1 MKIIVF
7 FFQHSRK
14 IVLFSVIAGIC
25 CGICNAALLAVINAT
40 VKRNGGSSALV
51 WSFVGLCILLPM
63 TRFASEFLLTRLGQG
78 AMYDL
83 RMQLCQQ
90 ILAAP
95 LRHLEQLGVSRL
107 TAALTDD
114 IPTLTAAV
122 LTIPLLCVNLS
133 LVIGCLAYMG
143 ILSLTLLAIVLGFM
157 VLGIA
162 TYQIPILKVQRIFSL
177 ARKDGDVLLGHF
189 RALTQGTKELKIH
202 SGRRQAFMNEGLKA
216 TADSLQRYNTSGQNL
231 YSAAASWGQ
240 ALVFVVIG
248 LLLFMLPQVR
258 HVDST
263 MMMAYALTLLYL
275 MTPLQ
280 VTLNT
285 LPQLGRANVAL
296 RNTKEL
302 GFTLSSQGSEEVT
315 ETDLIPGE
323 WQRLELR
330 SVVHTYHREDES
342 DEFVLGPIDLSFT
355 PGELVFIVGG
365 NGSGKTTLVK
375 LLIGLYMPEKGQI
388 MLDGKPIEDA
398 NKEIYRQHFSAVFSD
413 FYLFE
418 QMFGLVNPRL
428 DTQAREYLVQFK
440 LSHKVEI
447 TDGKLST
454 TELSSG
460 QRKRLALLTA
470 YLEDRAIY
478 VFDEWAADQDPYF
491 KSVFYLQLLPELK
504 ARGKTVLVVSHDD
517 RYYHVADRIIKLSD
531 GQVISDGLNATKPGK
546 LEAAGLRPA

>member
-1 MKIIVF
+1 MKIFAF

-25 CGICNAALLAVINAT
+25 CGICNAALLAVINDII
-40 VKRNGGSSALV
+40 KRNGASPALG
-51 WSFVGLCILLPM
+51 WSFVGLCILLPVA
-63 TRFASEFLLTRLGQG
+63 RFGSEFLLTRLGQSS
-78 AMYDL
+78 MYHL

-95 LRHLEQLGVSRL
+95 LRHLEQLGISRL

-122 LTIPLLCVNLS
+122 LTIPLLCVNIS
-133 LVIGCLAYMG
+133 LVIGCLVYMG
-143 ILSLTLLAIVLGFM
+143 ILSLTLLGLVLGFM

-162 TYQIPILKVQRIFSL
+162 TYQIPILKVQRLFRL
-177 ARKDGDVLLGHF
+177 ARKDADVLLGHF
-189 RALTQGTKELKIH
+189 RALTHGIKELKIH

-216 TADSLQRYNTSGQNL
+216 TADSLQKYNTSGQNL

-248 LLLFMLPQVR
+248 LLLFILPQVR
-258 HVDST
+258 HVDSA
-263 MMMAYALTLLYL
+263 MMMAYALTLLYF

-280 VTLNT
+280 LILNT
-285 LPQLGRANVAL
+285 IPQLGRANVAL

-302 GFTLSSQGSEEVT
+302 GFTLASQGSEEVA
-315 ETDLIPGE
+315 ETNFIPGE
-323 WQRLELR
+323 WQKLDLR
-330 SVVHTYHREDES
+330 SVVHTYHREDKS

-365 NGSGKTTLVK
+365 NGSGKTTLIK
-375 LLIGLYMPEKGQI
+375 LLIGLYMPEKGHT
-388 MLDGKPIEDA
+388 MLDGMAIGDA
-398 NKEIYRQHFSAVFSD
+398 NKEMYRQHFSTVFSD

-418 QMFGLVNPRL
+418 QMFGLINPRL
-428 DTQAREYLVQFK
+428 DTQAREYLAQFK
-440 LSHKVEI
+440 LSHKVDI
-447 TDGKLST
+447 TNGKLST

-470 YLEDRAIY
+470 YLEDRPIY

-504 ARGKTVLVVSHDD
+504 ARGKTVFVISHDD

-531 GQVISDGLNATKPGK
+531 GQVISDDLNVRLSRNSSG
-546 LEAAGLRPA
+546 